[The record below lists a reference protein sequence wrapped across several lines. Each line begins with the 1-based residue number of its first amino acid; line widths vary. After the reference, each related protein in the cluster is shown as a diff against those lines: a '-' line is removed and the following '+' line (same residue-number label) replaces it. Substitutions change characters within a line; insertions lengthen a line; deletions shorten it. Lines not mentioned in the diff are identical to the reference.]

1 MGGKEGSR
9 GYLYQAIAAVIES
22 LSDKGWDKIYI
33 EFPSENDK
41 VDIALEENGVIVKVI
56 QVKSTIDSFQKS
68 NVASWIKALINDKA
82 EANCVQL
89 ILIGACTSGVPE
101 LFESIKKYKS
111 GTMDQKAKNS
121 LSGFDCRVLD
131 GVEISYKNLPFD
143 VDSLRGLSR
152 DSLHKYLSKRDEFV
166 CFDKLG
172 FIVDAMVND
181 QMLSSIIGDGIDRVN
196 FEENLNNRLLF
207 LSNEYKSDRISVGIQ
222 SFIRGAETLSADVDE
237 YCDLRKYFDG
247 RYLQGDYSWNEDIYT
262 DLKNF
267 VESKFNK
274 SFKYQLFLET
284 HSSISFSVGRL
295 CDSKSGIDAL
305 PVQKSYTQGVALWD
319 VDKSVE
325 VNYDWDVS
333 FVSVDSDALDT
344 ALVLN
349 VTRNIC
355 DDVLAYLYDE
365 RIAVSKVINCTPKD
379 KKASSILIKNGTQAF
394 CLADSVYNAVA
405 RRTTAERRSILHI
418 FASAPNGFMFFLGKV
433 SRGFGKCIL
442 YEYDFE
448 QKRSCSYSP
457 SISFLD

>member
-22 LSDKGWDKIYI
+22 LSDNGWDKIYL

-181 QMLSSIIGDGIDRVN
+181 QMLSSIIGDGIDRVD

-247 RYLQGDYSWNEDIYT
+247 RYLQGDYS
-262 DLKNF
+262 
-267 VESKFNK
+267 
-274 SFKYQLFLET
+274 

-305 PVQKSYTQGVALWD
+305 PIQKSYTQGAVLWD
-319 VDKSVE
+319 VDRSVE
-325 VNYDWDVS
+325 VNHDWDVS
-333 FVSVDSDALDT
+333 FISVDSDAFDT

-355 DDVLAYLYDE
+355 DDVLAYLNDE
-365 RIAVSKVINCTPKD
+365 GIAVSKVINCTPKD

>member
-1 MGGKEGSR
+1 MGGQEGSR

-22 LSDKGWDKIYI
+22 LSDNGWDKIYL

-68 NVASWIKALINDKA
+68 NVVSWIKALINDKA

-181 QMLSSIIGDGIDRVN
+181 QMLSSIIGDGIDRVD

-247 RYLQGDYSWNEDIYT
+247 RFLQGNYSWNY
-262 DLKNF
+262 
-267 VESKFNK
+267 VESKLNK
-274 SFKYQLFLET
+274 SFKYKLFLET

-305 PVQKSYTQGVALWD
+305 PIQKSYTQGAVLWD
-319 VDKSVE
+319 VDRSVE
-325 VNYDWDVS
+325 VNHDWDVS
-333 FVSVDSDALDT
+333 FISVDSDAFDT

-355 DDVLAYLYDE
+355 DDVLAYLNDE
-365 RIAVSKVINCTPKD
+365 GIAVSKVINCTPKD